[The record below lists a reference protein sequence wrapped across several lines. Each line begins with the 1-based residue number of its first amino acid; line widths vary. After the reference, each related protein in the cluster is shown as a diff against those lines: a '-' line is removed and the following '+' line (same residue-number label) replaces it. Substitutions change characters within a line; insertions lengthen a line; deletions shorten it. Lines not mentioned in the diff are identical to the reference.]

1 MKQRILSLLLAACSV
16 LALRA
21 DEGMWPLNLLSKIQ
35 DKMQARGLKLSAE
48 DIYAINKSSA
58 KDAVVRLMSKQ
69 GRMFCSGEIISSKG
83 LFLTNH
89 HCGYDAIQ
97 EIATPQDNILANGFW
112 AKSMQEERRAGF
124 NIGLLRK
131 IEDVTTQVFNGVA
144 INAPETERVAK
155 IAAQVNVVRGNLLK
169 ALGDEAANYIIEVTP
184 FYNGNQFLAMYY
196 EVFRD
201 IRLVG
206 APPENVGKFGGET
219 DNWRWPR
226 HTCDFSM
233 FRIYTNANNKPADYN
248 AANKAFA
255 PYHHFPISLK
265 GVKEGDF
272 AMTMGYPGRTTRYT
286 YSEGIR
292 YLSGKERPMRVQVR
306 RDIMDVYETYMK
318 ADKNV
323 RLMYSSKLAGLGNYW
338 NKFNGEAKELSKPEF
353 YQKRKSAEMAFEQWV
368 RANNKQDVYGDVTS
382 LYDEAY
388 AGLNKYGLYSVY
400 FQDGVSNSVP
410 MSNVSQVYGIIKTQK
425 DIAAMDVVKDSAKIR
440 KMNAAVV
447 KMIAGYSEGISEAY
461 HEFNGNIE
469 KQVIAVVLKHIL
481 MDLDH
486 ASLPASM
493 LKMDEKFKH
502 NFTEMANSLWSSS
515 IFCDTVKLKKA
526 MANFKAKN
534 IEKDPLYTI
543 IAGYVNMMNVDLKP
557 VLDEISN
564 KLARANRLYMAAQ
577 FEMEK
582 DKVFAPDANGTMRL
596 SYGTIE
602 SYKARD
608 AVDYNYFTT
617 SRGVLE
623 KYIAGDFEFDAPDAL
638 INIIKKKDFGRYAD
652 ADGELHTCFLSNN
665 DITGGN
671 SGSPVIN
678 GNGELIGTAFD
689 GNWEAIASDFGFMPS
704 VQRTISVDIRYTLF
718 IVDKLGG
725 ASNIIAEL
733 DLK

>member
-1 MKQRILSLLLAACSV
+1 MKHRILSLLLAACSV

-368 RANNKQDVYGDVTS
+368 RANNKQADYGDVTS

-410 MSNVSQVYGIIKTQK
+410 MANVSQVYGIIKTQK
-425 DIAAMDVVKDSAKIR
+425 DIAAMDAVKDSAKIR
-440 KMNAAVV
+440 KMNAAVA
-447 KMIAGYSEGISEAY
+447 KMIAGYTEGISEAY

-502 NFTEMANSLWSSS
+502 NYTEMANSLWSSS

-557 VLDEISN
+557 VLDEITN

-596 SYGTIE
+596 SYGIIE

-608 AVDYNYFTT
+608 AVNYNYFTT
-617 SRGVLE
+617 SRGILE

-725 ASNIIAEL
+725 ASNIIGEL

>member
-1 MKQRILSLLLAACSV
+1 MKHRILSLLLAACSV

-248 AANKAFA
+248 AANKAFT

-306 RDIMDVYETYMK
+306 RDIMDVYESYMK

-353 YQKRKSAEMAFEQWV
+353 FQKRKSAEKAFEQWV
-368 RANNKQDVYGDVTS
+368 SANNKQDVYGDVTS

-388 AGLNKYGLYSVY
+388 AGMNKYGLYAVY

-410 MSNVSQVYGIIKTQK
+410 MANVSQVYGIIKTQK

-440 KMNAAVV
+440 KMNAAVA

-502 NFTEMANSLWSSS
+502 NYTAMANSLWSSS

-557 VLDEISN
+557 TLDEITN

-617 SRGVLE
+617 SRGILE
-623 KYIAGDFEFDAPDAL
+623 KYIPGDFEFDAPESL
-638 INIIKKKDFGRYAD
+638 INIIKKKDFGRFAD

-718 IVDKLGG
+718 IVEKLGG
-725 ASNIIAEL
+725 AGNIIAEL
-733 DLK
+733 ELR

>member
-1 MKQRILSLLLAACSV
+1 MKHRFLSLLFAACSV
-16 LALRA
+16 LVLRA

-131 IEDVTTQVFNGVA
+131 IEDVTSQVFNGVA

-155 IAAQVNVVRGNLLK
+155 IAAQVNVVRGNLSK
-169 ALGDEAANYIIEVTP
+169 ALGDEASNYIIEVTP

-248 AANKAFA
+248 AANKAFT

-353 YQKRKSAEMAFEQWV
+353 FQKRKSAEMAFEQWV

-400 FQDGVSNSVP
+400 LQDGISNSVP
-410 MSNVSQVYGIIKTQK
+410 MANVSQVYNIIKTQK
-425 DIAAMDVVKDSAKIR
+425 DLATMDAVKDSAKIR

-447 KMIAGYSEGISEAY
+447 KMIAGYCEGISEAY
-461 HEFNGNIE
+461 HEFNGDIE
-469 KQVIAVVLKHIL
+469 KQVIAVVLKHIM

-502 NFTEMANSLWSSS
+502 NYTEMANSLWSSS

-526 MANFKAKN
+526 MSNFKAKN

-543 IAGYVNMMNVDLKP
+543 IAGYVNMLNVDLKP
-557 VLDEISN
+557 TLDEISN
-564 KLARANRLYMAAQ
+564 KLSRANRLYMAAQ

-617 SRGVLE
+617 SRGILE
-623 KYIAGDFEFDAPDAL
+623 KYIPGDFEFDAPESL
-638 INIIKKKDFGRYAD
+638 INIIKKKDFGRFAD

-704 VQRTISVDIRYTLF
+704 VQRTISVDIRFTLF
-718 IVDKLGG
+718 IVEKLGG
-725 ASNIIAEL
+725 ASNIISEL
-733 DLK
+733 ELK

>member
-1 MKQRILSLLLAACSV
+1 M

-131 IEDVTTQVFNGVA
+131 IEDVTTQVFNGIA

-368 RANNKQDVYGDVTS
+368 RANNKQADYGDVTS

-388 AGLNKYGLYSVY
+388 AGMNKYGLYSVY

-440 KMNAAVV
+440 KMNVAVA
-447 KMIAGYSEGISEAY
+447 KMIKGYSEGISEAY

-502 NFTEMANSLWSSS
+502 NYTAMANSLWSSS
-515 IFCDTVKLKKA
+515 IFCDTLKLKKA
-526 MANFKAKN
+526 MANFKGKN

-564 KLARANRLYMAAQ
+564 KMARANRLYMAAQ

-582 DKVFAPDANGTMRL
+582 EKVFAPDANGTMRL
-596 SYGTIE
+596 SYGIIE

-608 AVDYNYFTT
+608 AVDYSYFTT
-617 SRGVLE
+617 SRGILE
-623 KYIAGDFEFDAPDAL
+623 KFIPGDFEFDAPDAL

-725 ASNIIAEL
+725 ASNIIGEL
-733 DLK
+733 ELK

>member
-1 MKQRILSLLLAACSV
+1 MKHRILSLLLAACSV

-248 AANKAFA
+248 AANKAFT

-353 YQKRKSAEMAFEQWV
+353 FQKRKSAEKAFEQWV
-368 RANNKQDVYGDVTS
+368 SANNKQDVYGDVTS

-388 AGLNKYGLYSVY
+388 AGMNKYGLYAVY

-410 MSNVSQVYGIIKTQK
+410 MANVSQVYGIIKTQK

-440 KMNAAVV
+440 KMNAAVA

-502 NFTEMANSLWSSS
+502 NYTAMANSLWSSS

-557 VLDEISN
+557 TLDEITN

-608 AVDYNYFTT
+608 AVDYYYFTT
-617 SRGVLE
+617 SRGILE
-623 KYIAGDFEFDAPDAL
+623 KYIPGDFEFDAPESL
-638 INIIKKKDFGRYAD
+638 INIIKKKDFGRFAD

-704 VQRTISVDIRYTLF
+704 VQRTISVDIRFTLF
-718 IVDKLGG
+718 IVEKLGG
-725 ASNIIAEL
+725 AGNIIAEL
-733 DLK
+733 ELR